1 VTQSLEVLST
11 LFSLT
16 QLSSAHL
23 QAFSETAVVD
33 VEAFVRYTYWECK
46 HSPQKSVVLGDIIQR
61 AEQSGVSLS
70 QWISEIVAVYRWL
83 EAHQQRARLRD
94 IIEYVSCAQEGS
106 ALQVGHSIQWYLE
119 HYGFESAQQCSD
131 PKGS

>member
-16 QLSSAHL
+16 QLSGVHL
-23 QAFSETAVVD
+23 RAFSELAIVD
-33 VEAFVRYTYWECK
+33 VEALVRYAYRECK
-46 HSPQKSVVLGDIIQR
+46 HSPQGSVVLGDIVRR

-83 EAHQQRARLRD
+83 ESSQLRAPIRE

-106 ALQVGHSIQWYLE
+106 DLQVGHSIEWYLE
-119 HYGFESAQQCSD
+119 HYGFESAQKCSD
-131 PKGS
+131 LKRS

>member
-11 LFSLT
+11 LFSLA
-16 QLSSAHL
+16 QLSSAHIR
-23 QAFSETAVVD
+23 ACSEIAVAD
-33 VEAFVRYTYWECK
+33 VEALVRYAYRECK
-46 HSPQKSVVLGDIIQR
+46 HSTQGSVVLGDIVRR

-83 EAHQQRARLRD
+83 EVRQMRAPLRE

-106 ALQVGHSIQWYLE
+106 DLQVGHSIEWYLE
-119 HYGFESAQQCSD
+119 HYGFESAQQCPD
-131 PKGS
+131 LKRT